1 VAGPSFDTLVYD
13 ADRVLV
19 EFAGQLISKG
29 PGATGYA
36 DGAFLKIEPT
46 DESFVVYKGTDG
58 TITRSKTNQRGTK
71 ITILLSQSSAS
82 NDFLS
87 TMLNL
92 DETQPNGA
100 GIGTLLV
107 QDLSGTTLFTAQFA
121 WVVRPANQDFDR
133 TATAREW
140 ELFAVRDE
148 INVGSN

>member
-1 VAGPSFDTLVYD
+1 MTAVSFDTSIYD
-13 ADRVLV
+13 SDRVVV
-19 EFAGQLISKG
+19 EFAGNLISKG
-29 PGATGYA
+29 PGASGYA
-36 DGAFLKIEPT
+36 DGPFLKIEPT

-71 ITILLSQSSAS
+71 ITLLLGQSSKS

-87 TMLNL
+87 AMLAL

-100 GIGTLLV
+100 GIGTFLV
-107 QDLSGTTLFTAQFA
+107 QDLGGTTLFTAQFA
-121 WVVRPANQDFDR
+121 WVVRPANQDFDKL
-133 TATAREW
+133 ATVREW